1 MENSKI
7 IKKNFWNPAYKD
19 GTLDLTEDELGWDA
33 ARKDDAHSDDTKDVF
48 DYIIGCLHWDLSLF
62 YTENEKFYY
71 IDMALN
77 EVRIRGDDPDWDGV
91 YLSDKS
97 DPWGLEWY
105 DRDRDDL
112 ILMRFENVQEVW
124 DNFKIDGKDRRYII
138 EHSVYWLST

>member
-112 ILMRFENVQEVW
+112 IIMRFENVQEVW
-124 DNFKIDGKDRRYII
+124 DNFKIDGKDLKYII

>member
-7 IKKNFWNPAYKD
+7 IKKNFWNPAYND

-124 DNFKIDGKDRRYII
+124 DNFKIDGKDMRYII